1 MFGYESSPA
10 ERALPVS
17 INVAIANHK
26 GGVGKSTSTMMIAE
40 GLALFHGRRVLVLD
54 LDPQGM
60 ASRMMLSRAAL
71 DAAARERR
79 TVMDLLLG
87 YSGGRQGALPYYIS
101 PGASDIS
108 ELRKARDDRRVD
120 LIPSHPQS
128 LREYRSMESMLRTY
142 FTGKR
147 LDQELSRI
155 LGGDLQ
161 RIKPYYDVVMFDCAA
176 GISPTSLAALRLSSV
191 VLSPTMLERNSIDA
205 LVDFLRIILEF
216 DLAHQGL
223 KHQRVYVLMTMFMR
237 SNPSQQLLLDLIQ
250 RGVQGL
256 NAIPTPISHSP
267 AIQRAVLHPG
277 EGASRL
283 AHEKYG
289 SALQELQLLAS
300 SINDVIQATHAQPQ
314 PASPLRA
321 LLPARG

>member
-1 MFGYESSPA
+1 
-10 ERALPVS
+10 VS

-161 RIKPYYDVVMFDCAA
+161 RIQPYYDVVMFDCAA
-176 GISPTSLAALRLSSV
+176 GI
-191 VLSPTMLERNSIDA
+191 SPTMLERNSIDA
-205 LVDFLRIILEF
+205 LVDFLRIILES